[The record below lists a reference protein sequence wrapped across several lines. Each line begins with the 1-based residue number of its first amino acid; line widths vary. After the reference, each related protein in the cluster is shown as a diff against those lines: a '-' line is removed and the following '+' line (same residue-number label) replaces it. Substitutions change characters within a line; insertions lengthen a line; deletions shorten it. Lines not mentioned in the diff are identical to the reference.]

1 MSSFT
6 DTLGLLAAAGVHKK
20 RKSADADHA
29 EEVRAALAKQW
40 KEKDRPAALEVAKS
54 NAAGVY
60 KMKVSCEHEI
70 HEWDMLKLLPEELA
84 DDVKR
89 HQIDCHKHD
98 GWYFFEFYFGH
109 KRDAF
114 LDEMERDDPSPFAKT
129 RRFEGKG
136 GEEEKAELEG
146 DAALFVK
153 DEEVTLTPMSVAERV
168 QRVRDM
174 TLLTHR
180 AIMATA
186 AEELGFPVTPWS
198 APGLSLELAWERALL
213 QGGREASLAYA
224 AAMAEVE
231 ALEAS
236 LAYAAAMAE
245 VEALA

>member
-1 MSSFT
+1 MPSFT
-6 DTLGLLAAAGVHKK
+6 DTLGRLAAVGVHKK

-60 KMKVSCEHEI
+60 KMKVFCEHEI

-89 HQIDCHKHD
+89 RQIDCHKHD

-136 GEEEKAELEG
+136 GEEKKDEPKG
-146 DAALFVK
+146 DAALEVK
-153 DEEVTLTPMSVAERV
+153 DEDVALTPMSVAERV
-168 QRVRDM
+168 QRVHHM
-174 TLLTHR
+174 TEAPHK
-180 AIMATA
+180 AIMARA
-186 AEELGFPVTPWS
+186 VEALGFAVNRTYDNDV
-198 APGLSLELAWERALL
+198 SLELAWERALL
-213 QGGREASLAYA
+213 QGGRD
-224 AAMAEVE
+224 
-231 ALEAS
+231 AS